1 MTLTKKRV
9 YRRKPNS
16 KKNKRK
22 TRRTIRKRMK
32 LKIKNLGKRKSYK
45 RKSYKRIQYGC
56 SKKNMKGGG
65 PMFQPI
71 TDLGRNSDGAS
82 KMFFNSFMG
91 NDPKTNEVIVID
103 PAGKSSNFNNSN

>member
-45 RKSYKRIQYGC
+45 RIQYGC

-65 PMFQPI
+65 PLFQPI

-91 NDPKTNEVIVID
+91 NDPKTNEVIIID

>member
-45 RKSYKRIQYGC
+45 RIQYGC

-71 TDLGRNSDGAS
+71 TDLGRNADGAS

>member
-32 LKIKNLGKRKSYK
+32 LKIKNLGK

-91 NDPKTNEVIVID
+91 NDPKTNEVIIID

>member
-32 LKIKNLGKRKSYK
+32 LKIKNLGK